1 MKGKGKAGRPVKFRY
16 DQTTADTVQTLA
28 TYGVPYEDIAAKYG
42 MSSDTLVKLY
52 SEELKKGKAE
62 AHEKARGALFEEA
75 VLKRNPTLLMFYCKT
90 QLGMKETSGVEL
102 TNPDGSMTPL
112 EMTVSFVAVKEGKG
126 EGSE

>member
-1 MKGKGKAGRPVKFRY
+1 MKGAKKAGRPVKFRY

-28 TYGVPYEDIAAKYG
+28 QYGVPYEDIAAKYG